1 MKELIDNMADY
12 YISKVLYQQNNQI
25 IDKVM
30 VYKSNGQSLS
40 SPVEM
45 LRNTLFQHLKLGRSF
60 STMVKGDDDK
70 WKQQENVGIY
80 GRHLKVKNDSLS
92 KDDLGNIPFIFTK
105 RKTFISYFHKDDE
118 DYKDK
123 FESLTSDL
131 IVNKSVEDGDINGDN
146 SDDYIK
152 KLIQD
157 GYLRDTTVLVV
168 LIGAKTKCRM
178 HVDWEISG
186 ALNLKVGESYAGLL
200 GILLPTHP
208 DFNKSE
214 CFNVPERLA
223 ENIKTGYA
231 EIIKWTDDRKALQ
244 STIESAYSR
253 RKNESDKRVNSIP
266 QMSENTCE

>member
-1 MKELIDNMADY
+1 MDNMADY
-12 YISKVLYQQNNQI
+12 YISKVLYQQDKQI
-25 IDKVM
+25 IDKVI
-30 VYKSNGQSLS
+30 VYASNGQSLS
-40 SPVEM
+40 DPVEM
-45 LRNTLFQHLKLGRSF
+45 LRNTLFQHLQRGKSF
-60 STMVKGDDDK
+60 TTMTKGEYGK

-80 GRHLKVKNDSLS
+80 GQSLKVKSDSLS
-92 KDDLGNIPFIFTK
+92 RDNLGNIPFILTK

-131 IVNKSVEDGDINGDN
+131 IVNKSVGDGDINGDN

-168 LIGAKTKCRM
+168 LIGAKTKCRK

-214 CFNVPERLA
+214 CSNVPERLVK
-223 ENIKTGYA
+223 NITAGYA

-266 QMSENTCE
+266 QMQKNTCE